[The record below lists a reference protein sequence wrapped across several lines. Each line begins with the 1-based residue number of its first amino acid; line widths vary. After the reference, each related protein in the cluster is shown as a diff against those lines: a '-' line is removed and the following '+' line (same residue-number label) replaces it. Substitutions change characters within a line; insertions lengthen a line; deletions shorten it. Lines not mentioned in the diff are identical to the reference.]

1 MINSKGISRKLQLAL
16 FLPILIL
23 TPLVTIS
30 NAYAHA
36 SIMSSSPR
44 EGEVFD
50 SSPASLSLE
59 FTEVV
64 KTDSEQ
70 IKVYGS
76 NGMKVESEVKIFVN
90 DARSMA
96 TIVPKNPM
104 EDGSYTLSWIAES
117 NDGHIV
123 GGGINFAVGSKTMV
137 SNAKPVSG
145 GKYYISPL
153 DRLAEGA
160 SWLGLIVLF
169 SLIVLERKK
178 WIRVVAVLGLIVN
191 GARFWE
197 FAEKFGRNPIGVGS
211 VKAIAL
217 SFVVNLLV
225 LILAGKISNIFIKR
239 ALVACVVLGFSLQAL
254 LQGHVLDLQDYYYLA
269 IASLVIHLASAQVWM
284 GSVVALSLDP
294 TIERYKE
301 TRKRSTVAI
310 MVLAISG
317 SLVSIL
323 LLSPY
328 KLTVYNAWQSL
339 LAIKLLLLLVALGL
353 GALHHFRFEKR
364 VTKGENI
371 KKSIYL
377 EIVVMVM
384 VLVATAW
391 LVSYTP
397 PRFKQSMNVS
407 EVTEEKLMVKGLVFD
422 DGSNGKIE
430 IGRVKPGIPTK
441 VMVTIVRADGGL
453 FENKEIQV
461 YASNSKMNIID
472 ISALLTGELNH
483 YMGEI
488 KIPAKGS
495 WQFKIQAMVDDF
507 TMVQSIVNIEM
518 E

>member
-1 MINSKGISRKLQLAL
+1 
-16 FLPILIL
+16 
-23 TPLVTIS
+23 
-30 NAYAHA
+30 
-36 SIMSSSPR
+36 
-44 EGEVFD
+44 
-50 SSPASLSLE
+50 
-59 FTEVV
+59 
-64 KTDSEQ
+64 
-70 IKVYGS
+70 
-76 NGMKVESEVKIFVN
+76 
-90 DARSMA
+90 
-96 TIVPKNPM
+96 
-104 EDGSYTLSWIAES
+104 
-117 NDGHIV
+117 
-123 GGGINFAVGSKTMV
+123 
-137 SNAKPVSG
+137 
-145 GKYYISPL
+145 
-153 DRLAEGA
+153 
-160 SWLGLIVLF
+160 
-169 SLIVLERKK
+169 
-178 WIRVVAVLGLIVN
+178 
-191 GARFWE
+191 
-197 FAEKFGRNPIGVGS
+197 
-211 VKAIAL
+211 
-217 SFVVNLLV
+217 
-225 LILAGKISNIFIKR
+225 
-239 ALVACVVLGFSLQAL
+239 
-254 LQGHVLDLQDYYYLA
+254 
-269 IASLVIHLASAQVWM
+269 M